1 MLQRLLLFYCLFCL
15 SYFASAQ
22 NKTLTIKGTVTDS
35 VKQTPLGYVTIVL
48 KDAAGK
54 AVKSTLTKDDG
65 SFQLINLTPATYQ
78 VNIAYVGYGTK
89 ILPVK
94 EASGTID
101 LGKIQLAS
109 SSNQLKE
116 VSVVAARPIVKREV
130 DRIAYDVQADPESTV
145 LTALDMLRKVP
156 MLSVDAQDNIKL
168 KGSGNYKILIN
179 NKESSLVAKNPSDVF
194 KAMPAANIERIEVI
208 TTPPAKY
215 DAEGLAGIINIITK
229 KNADQGYNGSINLRE
244 NTVWGPGVNLNATYK
259 HGKFGVSGY
268 AGIGKQRDQTN
279 PSSNTQTFTRDNSM
293 LAQNG
298 TNTFGGYYSYANA
311 ELSYEIDTLNLL
323 TASLDLNK
331 GKFKQASNQVTA
343 LQNSRGDLAQS
354 YHFLNNGNNSW
365 TGIDLGMNYQ
375 LGFKKDKNR
384 LLTLS
389 YKYSHSPGNQ
399 FNDVSVS
406 DMVNYSAPNYQQHNK
421 AGSNVQTYQLD
432 YVYPVKKL
440 NIEAGGKAILRNNFS
455 DFTSLNQDNAT
466 GFYVINPNQTNN
478 FSYQQ
483 NVYSF
488 YNSYQLKLSKW
499 TAKAGLRLEHT
510 AINANFTS
518 VGSSVK
524 QNYNNFIPSVSVL
537 RSFKTSSI
545 NLGFTERIQRPG
557 IWQLNPFVDLSNP
570 KFISTGNPNLQPE
583 LNHTFELTY
592 SNFAKGSINVGL
604 SYAFSNNS
612 IQNVSNI
619 TTAVNSSGKTDT
631 VTRSTY
637 QNLGSNKSLG
647 INLSANYTLIKK
659 LSLSINSQLNQIW
672 LEGSYNGQLYK
683 NRGVT
688 GNAFANLGYKLDNG
702 YRFGF
707 DAGYFSGDVLLQGKT
722 SHYVFTSYSASKELL
737 NKKLTIAFA
746 VSNPYKKYFQFKS
759 YTSTPDYYRQSLNQN
774 RYSNYRISLSY
785 KFGKLNGDIKKNQRS
800 INNDDTKS
808 GGGKSGGNN

>member
-1 MLQRLLLFYCLFCL
+1 MKNFLLIFFCL
-15 SYFASAQ
+15 VCFGYATSAQ
-22 NKTLTIKGTVTDS
+22 NKTVAIKGTVVDS
-35 VKQTPLGYVTIVL
+35 AKQTPLGYVTVVL

-65 SFQLINLTPATYQ
+65 SFQLLIAIPATGFQ
-78 VNIAYVGYGTK
+78 INIAYVGYGTK
-89 ILPVK
+89 IIPVK
-94 EASGTID
+94 EALANLD
-101 LGKIQLAS
+101 LGKINLAA

-116 VSVVAARPIVKREV
+116 VSVTAARPIVKREV

-244 NTVWGPGVNLNATYK
+244 NTVWGPGINLNGTVK
-259 HGKFGVSGY
+259 QGKFGVAGY
-268 AGIGKQRDQTN
+268 AGIGNQQKQTN
-279 PSSNTQTFTRDNSM
+279 PFDNTQTFTRDQSV

-298 TNTFGGYYSYANA
+298 VNTFGGYYSYLNA
-311 ELSYEIDTLNLL
+311 ELSYEIDTLNLI
-323 TASLDLNK
+323 TGSVDFNK
-331 GKFKQASNQVTA
+331 GKFKQGASQQSA
-343 LQNSRGDLAQS
+343 LRNGVGDLTQF
-354 YHFLNNGNNSW
+354 YHFINDGTNTW
-365 TGIDLGMNYQ
+365 TGLDVSLNYQ

-384 LLTLS
+384 LLTFS
-389 YKYSHSPGNQ
+389 YKYSHSPSTQ
-399 FNDVSVS
+399 FNDVNIS
-406 DMVNYSAPNYQQHNK
+406 DAINYPLPNYQQHNN

-432 YVYPVKKL
+432 YVQPVKKF
-440 NIEAGGKAILRNNFS
+440 NIEAGGKAILRDNYS
-455 DFTSLNQDNAT
+455 AFTSDNFNSKT
-466 GFYVINPNQTNN
+466 GLYEVNPQQTND

-488 YNSYQLKLSKW
+488 YNSYQLKLTKW

-510 AINANFTS
+510 TINADFTS
-518 VGSSVK
+518 VGSAIK
-524 QNYNNFIPSVSVL
+524 QDYNNFIPSVSLL

-545 NLGFTERIQRPG
+545 NFGFTERIQRPG
-557 IWQLNPFVDLSNP
+557 IWQLNPFVDQSNP

-592 SNFAKGSINVGL
+592 SNFAKGSINIGT

-619 TTAVNSSGKTDT
+619 SVATNPAGKQDT
-631 VTRSTY
+631 VTTSTY

-647 INLSANYTLIKK
+647 LNLSANYTLLKK
-659 LSLSINSQLNQIW
+659 LSLSVNSQLNQIW

-683 NRGVT
+683 NQGIT

-707 DAGYFSGDVLLQGKT
+707 DAGYYSGDILLQGRST
-722 SHYVFTSYSASKELL
+722 HFIFTSYSASKEMLK
-737 NKKLTIAFA
+737 KKLTLAIAANSPF
-746 VSNPYKKYFQFKS
+746 KQRFQFTQ
-759 YTSTPDYYRQSLNQN
+759 YTTTPDYYQVSHNQN

-800 INNDDTKS
+800 INNDDTK
-808 GGGKSGGNN
+808 GGGKSTGNN

>member
-1 MLQRLLLFYCLFCL
+1 MLQRLLLIFCL
-15 SYFASAQ
+15 ACAGFAVSAQ
-22 NKTLTIKGTVTDS
+22 NKTLTIKGTVIDS
-35 VKQTPLGYVTIVL
+35 VKQTPLGYVTVIL

-65 SFQLINLTPATYQ
+65 SFLIQTSIAAGFKI
-78 VNIAYVGYGTK
+78 NIAYVGYSTK

-94 EASGTID
+94 EVSENLD
-101 LGKIQLAS
+101 FGKIVLAP

-244 NTVWGPGVNLNATYK
+244 NTVWGPGVNLNGTVK

-268 AGIGKQRDQTN
+268 AGIGSQKRQNN
-279 PSSNTQTFTRDNSM
+279 PFENTQTFTRDNSV

-298 TNTFGGYYSYANA
+298 TNTFGGNYTYLNA
-311 ELSYEIDTLNLL
+311 ELSYEIDTLNLI
-323 TASLDLNK
+323 TGSIDFNK
-331 GKFKQASNQVTA
+331 GKFKQGSDQQTAQRESN
-343 LQNSRGDLAQS
+343 GDLAQF
-354 YHFLNNGNNSW
+354 YHLVNDGNNTW
-365 TGIDLGMNYQ
+365 TGLDAGINYQ

-389 YKYSHSPGNQ
+389 YKYSHSPSTQ
-399 FNDVSVS
+399 FNDVRIS
-406 DMVNYSAPNYQQHNK
+406 DAIAYRLPNYQQRNK

-432 YVYPVKKL
+432 YVYPVKKF
-440 NIEAGGKAILRNNFS
+440 NIEAGGKAILRDNYS
-455 DFTSLNQDNAT
+455 DFTSDSLAKIS
-466 GFYVINPNQTNN
+466 GLYVNNPSQTNE

-488 YNSYQLKLSKW
+488 YNSYQLKLAKW
-499 TAKAGLRLEHT
+499 TAKAGLRLERT
-510 AINANFTS
+510 TINADFTS
-518 VGSSVK
+518 VGSAIK
-524 QNYNNFIPSVSVL
+524 QDYNNFIPSVSLL

-545 NLGFTERIQRPG
+545 NFGFTERIQRPG
-557 IWQLNPFVDLSNP
+557 IWQLNPFVDRSNP

-592 SNFAKGSINVGL
+592 SNFAKGSINIGV

-619 TTAVNSSGKTDT
+619 TTATNTTGTQDT
-631 VTRSTY
+631 ITTSTY

-647 INLSANYTLIKK
+647 INLSANYTFFKK
-659 LSLSINSQLNQIW
+659 LSLSINSQLNQIY
-672 LEGSYNGQLYK
+672 LQGSYGGQLYK
-683 NRGVT
+683 NNGLT

-707 DAGYFSGDVLLQGKT
+707 DAGYFSGDVLLQGK
-722 SHYVFTSYSASKELL
+722 SSYFIFTSYSASKELL
-737 NKKLTIAFA
+737 KKKLTVA
-746 VSNPYKKYFQFKS
+746 VAASNPYKKRFQFTQ
-759 YTSTPDYYRQSLNQN
+759 YTSTPDYYQLSHNQN
-774 RYSNYRISLSY
+774 LYSNFRISLSY
-785 KFGKLNGDIKKNQRS
+785 KFGKLSGDIKKNQRS

-808 GGGKSGGNN
+808 GGKSAASN